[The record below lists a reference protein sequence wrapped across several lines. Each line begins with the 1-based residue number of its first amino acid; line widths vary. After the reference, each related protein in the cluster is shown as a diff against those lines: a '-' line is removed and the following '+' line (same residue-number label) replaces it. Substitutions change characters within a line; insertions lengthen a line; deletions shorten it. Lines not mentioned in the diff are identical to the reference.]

1 MSYYNLLKRNLKFFN
16 YNLHNNSDTDTSEIS
31 TTSINGGVRKNKKNK
46 KKFNVIDFDFDD
58 LVDADSEVFTN
69 SKSINPF
76 LRTATDEPIQTD
88 LALKD
93 EIINENP
100 DIDETNSNQTALNNP
115 EIYDENEEGRPIDN
129 EENEE
134 DEVLLTNENML
145 FDEAVEVEEEAD
157 QDDNSDNEDNSSE
170 NSDEENDEHIKKYF
184 SNYSFKGGK
193 NISNI
198 RDELSNDKDIEE
210 YTKNIKK
217 SSSLTGGNIKPIKR
231 GINKLY
237 PYNLY

>member
-16 YNLHNNSDTDTSEIS
+16 HNLHNNSDTDSYEIPAI
-31 TTSINGGVRKNKKNK
+31 SIDGGVKKSKKNK

-88 LALKD
+88 SALKD

-100 DIDETNSNQTALNNP
+100 DIDDETDSNQTDLNNP
-115 EIYDENEEGRPIDN
+115 EIYNENKEGRPIND

-134 DEVLLTNENML
+134 DEVLSNENML
-145 FDEAVEVEEEAD
+145 FDEAVEAY
-157 QDDNSDNEDNSSE
+157 QNDNSDDEDNSSE
-170 NSDEENDEHIKKYF
+170 SSDEENDEHIEKYF

-198 RDELSNDKDIEE
+198 KDELANDKDIEE

-217 SSSLTGGNIKPIKR
+217 YSSLTGGNIKPIKR
-231 GINKLY
+231 GTNKLY

>member
-1 MSYYNLLKRNLKFFN
+1 MSYYNLLRRNLKFFN

-31 TTSINGGVRKNKKNK
+31 TTSINGGVRKNKK
-46 KKFNVIDFDFDD
+46 KFNVIDFNFDD

-76 LRTATDEPIQTD
+76 LRTATDEPIQTES
-88 LALKD
+88 ALKD

-100 DIDETNSNQTALNNP
+100 DIDETNPNQTDLNNP
-115 EIYDENEEGRPIDN
+115 EIYDENEEGRPINN
-129 EENEE
+129 EENKE
-134 DEVLLTNENML
+134 DEILLTNENML
-145 FDEAVEVEEEAD
+145 FEEAVEAEEEDAEAD
-157 QDDNSDNEDNSSE
+157 QDDSSDNEDNSSDS
-170 NSDEENDEHIKKYF
+170 SDDEHIKKYF
-184 SNYSFKGGK
+184 SNYSLKGGK

-198 RDELSNDKDIEE
+198 KDELSNDKDIEE

-231 GINKLY
+231 GTNKLY